1 MPHGDGSPQEKPTK
15 LCPWQLGWDEDGEDG
30 PSPPCWRCLFAPRF
44 LQVCPFLWIM
54 HLCFDLACFILM
66 LIGFLC
72 HMLNLKAVGLLGPDL
87 TSKWNKSATKFNMD
101 FATWSQRLD
110 PTKYLLPSKTLKS
123 CHHQRLNHTCTQQ
136 DTWQTTTWCTT
147 LTQCNT
153 PQDTIGNNTFQ
164 HNAIKRQILDVLLQL
179 PCHICC
185 IENLYIHHFFGQ
197 VKLLRFLNLVVL

>member
-1 MPHGDGSPQEKPTK
+1 MTTGMGWRRRRWTQPSLLTMP
-15 LCPWQLGWDEDGEDG
+15 LCPKISSGMSFPMDYALMFW
-30 PSPPCWRCLFAPRF
+30 SCLFYTHANWF
-44 LQVCPFLWIM
+44 S
-54 HLCFDLACFILM
+54 
-66 LIGFLC
+66 
-72 HMLNLKAVGLLGPDL
+72 HMLNLKAGGLLGPDL

-147 LTQCNT
+147 LTQCKT